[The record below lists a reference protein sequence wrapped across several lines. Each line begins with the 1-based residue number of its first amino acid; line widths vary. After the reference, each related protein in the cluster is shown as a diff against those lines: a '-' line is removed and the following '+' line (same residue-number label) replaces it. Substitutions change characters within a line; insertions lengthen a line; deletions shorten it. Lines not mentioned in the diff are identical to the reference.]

1 MSIAEYYKWFKKD
14 WAKVGLIVSVFL
26 FVYLFVFVR
35 KLDVVVFVL
44 LLQTPFYM
52 LHQAEEY
59 VFPGGF
65 GQFFNRY
72 IFKLN
77 TNDGPV
83 NENFIFAI
91 NMLYIWVLLP
101 TFGMLATIDY
111 RFGLWLP
118 YFSFF
123 AGLAHIAL
131 AIRAQKLYNPGLI
144 VSLAVNIPAGL
155 WSVYFLKQIGI
166 LENFILNPHLIIGLG
181 VNLLLPVIG
190 VILYRNYIRNEQG

>member
-1 MSIAEYYKWFKKD
+1 MVQE
-14 WAKVGLIVSVFL
+14 GLGKSRIDCFC
-26 FVYLFVFVR
+26 
-35 KLDVVVFVL
+35 
-44 LLQTPFYM
+44 
-52 LHQAEEY
+52 
-59 VFPGGF
+59 
-65 GQFFNRY
+65 FFIFNIY